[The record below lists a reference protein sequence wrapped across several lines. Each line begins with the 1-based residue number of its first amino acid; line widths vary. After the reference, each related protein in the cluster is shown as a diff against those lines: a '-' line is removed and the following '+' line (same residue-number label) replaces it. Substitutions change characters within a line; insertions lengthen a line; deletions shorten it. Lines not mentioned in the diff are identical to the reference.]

1 MAEPAQMRTT
11 SGELAALLDGRL
23 DGPDDLVLTSI
34 GTIDEASDEALT
46 FITSPKWAS
55 RWASSTA
62 AVALVSEGIDVQGHD
77 AAHRALIVVKDA
89 EISMLTVLEAAS
101 SHLRPPP
108 EPGVRSGAFVH
119 ELATL
124 GERVFV
130 DHTAVIAKGVT
141 IGDDVQV
148 HAGVVIADGC
158 VIGDRTVLQPNC
170 TIGGEGFGYRPDAST
185 GLLRRVPH
193 LGNVVIGSDVEIGSS
208 SCIDRAKFGS
218 TIIGN
223 GTKLDNQV
231 QVAHNCVL
239 GSSIV
244 VAAQT
249 GIAGSVEIGDGAMIG
264 AQVGI
269 AQHIRIGKGA
279 QVAASS
285 GVMRDVADGAVVG
298 GTPAIPLRDKLRE
311 VAALR
316 KLPELIAAMKARND

>member
-1 MAEPAQMRTT
+1 
-11 SGELAALLDGRL
+11 
-23 DGPDDLVLTSI
+23 
-34 GTIDEASDEALT
+34 
-46 FITSPKWAS
+46 
-55 RWASSTA
+55 
-62 AVALVSEGIDVQGHD
+62 
-77 AAHRALIVVKDA
+77 
-89 EISMLTVLEAAS
+89 
-101 SHLRPPP
+101 
-108 EPGVRSGAFVH
+108 
-119 ELATL
+119 
-124 GERVFV
+124 
-130 DHTAVIAKGVT
+130 
-141 IGDDVQV
+141 
-148 HAGVVIADGC
+148 
-158 VIGDRTVLQPNC
+158 
-170 TIGGEGFGYRPDAST
+170 
-185 GLLRRVPH
+185 

-223 GTKLDNQV
+223 GTKVDNQV